1 MDLRIISMKDSEHIK
16 MTCKTLGK
24 QVGMHLHDYYEMEMI
39 EDGYGEQNLN
49 GTIYNIE
56 PGTVYFLTPIDFHA
70 VTPKTDMKIIHLAF
84 DETLLSSQLR
94 MMFMNRREN
103 YIFGAKSE
111 QSKTLKTLLSLL
123 LQESE
128 KKDEH
133 TSVCRRNLLEVI
145 LYTVLR
151 GKNRDN
157 IVSNQVHNSM
167 QYLFC
172 HFREDISL
180 AEVAKK
186 SGYTPNYFSTLFRQN
201 TGERFVDFLSN
212 LRLNYAKMLL
222 QSTELSIAEAAE
234 RSGFGSESALYRKF
248 RKALGVSPSSFRLQY
263 KQQGD
268 G

>member
-1 MDLRIISMKDSEHIK
+1 
-16 MTCKTLGK
+16 
-24 QVGMHLHDYYEMEMI
+24 
-39 EDGYGEQNLN
+39 
-49 GTIYNIE
+49 
-56 PGTVYFLTPIDFHA
+56 
-70 VTPKTDMKIIHLAF
+70 
-84 DETLLSSQLR
+84 
-94 MMFMNRREN
+94 
-103 YIFGAKSE
+103 
-111 QSKTLKTLLSLL
+111 
-123 LQESE
+123 
-128 KKDEH
+128 
-133 TSVCRRNLLEVI
+133 
-145 LYTVLR
+145 
-151 GKNRDN
+151 
-157 IVSNQVHNSM
+157 M